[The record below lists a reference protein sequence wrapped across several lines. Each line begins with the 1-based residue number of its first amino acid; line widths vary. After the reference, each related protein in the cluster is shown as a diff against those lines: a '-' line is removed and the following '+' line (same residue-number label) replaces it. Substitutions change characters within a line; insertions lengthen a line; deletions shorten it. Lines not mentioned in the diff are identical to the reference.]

1 MADLNIQINEKITL
15 NGTDRGVLTT
25 QTISNINNID
35 NRILT
40 CPSDS
45 YTGLFLFN
53 SSSIDAATFSTG
65 SFKYGR
71 VTNRSAVPVKLLV
84 QTNENSNYTFL
95 INPSSTFFLS
105 NTDTSGSALPANSF
119 TFNDYINEIQ
129 VQPSGSA
136 ATIEYFIA
144 TT

>member
-1 MADLNIQINEKITL
+1 MADLTIQINEKITL
-15 NGTDRGVLTT
+15 DGTDRGVLTT

-40 CPSDS
+40 CPSSS
-45 YTGLFLFN
+45 YTGLFLF
-53 SSSIDAATFSTG
+53 SPSSIDAATFSTG

-84 QTNENSNYTFL
+84 QTNGNSNYTFL

-105 NTDTSGSALPANSF
+105 NTSTSGSALSSGSF

-129 VQPSGSA
+129 VQPSGSS

>member
-40 CPSDS
+40 CPSGS

-84 QTNENSNYTFL
+84 QTNGNSNYTFL
-95 INPSSTFFLS
+95 INPSNSFFLS
-105 NTDTSGSALPANSF
+105 NTSVSGSALSTNSF
-119 TFNDYINEIQ
+119 TFNDYINEVQ
-129 VQPSGSA
+129 VQPSGSS

>member
-1 MADLNIQINEKITL
+1 MADLTIQINEKIIL
-15 NGTDRGVLTT
+15 DGTDRGVLTT

-40 CPSDS
+40 CPSGS

-53 SSSIDAATFSTG
+53 PSNIDAATFSTG

-71 VTNRSAVPVKLLV
+71 VTNRSTVPVKLLV
-84 QTNENSNYTFL
+84 QTNGNSNYTFL
-95 INPSSTFFLS
+95 INPSNSFFLS
-105 NTDTSGSALPANSF
+105 NTSASGSMLPTSSF

-129 VQPSGSA
+129 VQPSGSS

>member
-1 MADLNIQINEKITL
+1 MADLTIQINEKIVL
-15 NGTDRGVLTT
+15 DGTDRGVLTT

-40 CPSDS
+40 CPSGS

-53 SSSIDAATFSTG
+53 PSNIDAATFSTG

-71 VTNRSAVPVKLLV
+71 VTNRSTVPVKLLV
-84 QTNENSNYTFL
+84 QTNGNSNYTFL
-95 INPSSTFFLS
+95 INPSNSFFLS
-105 NTDTSGSALPANSF
+105 NTSASGSMLPTSSF

-129 VQPSGSA
+129 VQPSGSS

>member
-1 MADLNIQINEKITL
+1 MADLTIQINEKITL
-15 NGTDRGVLTT
+15 DGTDRGVLTT

-40 CPSDS
+40 CSSGS

-71 VTNRSAVPVKLLV
+71 VTNKSAVPVKLLV
-84 QTNENSNYTFL
+84 QTNGNSNYTFL
-95 INPSSTFFLS
+95 INPSNTFFLS
-105 NTDTSGSALPANSF
+105 NTSASGSALPSNSF

-129 VQPSGSA
+129 VEPSGSS

>member
-53 SSSIDAATFSTG
+53 PSSIDAATFSTG
-65 SFKYGR
+65 SLKYGR

-84 QTNENSNYTFL
+84 QTAGSSNYTFL
-95 INPSSTFFLS
+95 INPSNSFFLS
-105 NTDTSGSALPANSF
+105 NTSVSGSALSTNSF
-119 TFNDYINEIQ
+119 TFNDYINEVQ
-129 VQPSGSA
+129 VQPSGSS

>member
-1 MADLNIQINEKITL
+1 MADLTIQINEKIIL
-15 NGTDRGVLTT
+15 DGTDRGVLTT

-40 CPSDS
+40 CPSGS

-53 SSSIDAATFSTG
+53 PSNIDAATFSTG

-84 QTNENSNYTFL
+84 QTNGNSNYTFL

-105 NTDTSGSALPANSF
+105 NTSTSGSALSSGSF

-129 VQPSGSA
+129 VQPSGSS